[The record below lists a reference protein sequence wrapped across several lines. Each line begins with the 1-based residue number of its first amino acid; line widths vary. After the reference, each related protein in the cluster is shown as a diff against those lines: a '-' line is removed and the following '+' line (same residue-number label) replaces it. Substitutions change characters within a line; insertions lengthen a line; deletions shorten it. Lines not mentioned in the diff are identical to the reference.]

1 MNDKKIKLIIDTD
14 PGVDDTVC
22 LIYAL
27 FNEKVDVKLLTTV
40 TGNVNIDKA
49 TRNLLHL
56 LDLLNLDIPVAKGAG
71 EAMERISENAEFI
84 HQESGLG
91 GYTPKESSRKIL
103 KEAVVRFDPYREY
116 IESSPYANDDN
127 FRKQK
132 QCGNIKRNNDVLGP
146 QTNFGLLFKKHP
158 EVIKKIPMIAFMGG
172 SPFGVKGYPDHISFN
187 ISFDPE
193 AFKIVLDS
201 KIPLL
206 MLPSNVGRRIAHL
219 DEKYVDGL
227 KEVNDVGKLMQKMYS
242 MYWEPNFPDKRVAT
256 NDVCALLA
264 LIYPE
269 IFTFEKINITV
280 DLIDT
285 PGKTLVEFTDQG
297 QANLVTGVDREKFL
311 SLLNTE
317 LSKLGHIKID
327 L

>member
-40 TGNVNIDKA
+40 AGNVNIDKG
-49 TRNLLHL
+49 TRNILHI
-56 LDLLNLDIPVAKGAG
+56 LDLLNLDVPVAKGADK
-71 EAMERISENAEFI
+71 AMERNSENAEFI
-84 HQESGLG
+84 HQENGLG

-103 KEAVVRFDPYREY
+103 EEHAVDAIYRVIMEGDGD
-116 IESSPYANDDN
+116 IIPLL
-127 FRKQK
+127 
-132 QCGNIKRNNDVLGP
+132 LGP
-146 QTNFGLLFKKHP
+146 QTNFGLLFKKYP
-158 EVIKKIPMIAFMGG
+158 DVIKKIPMLVYMGG

-193 AFKIVLDS
+193 AFQIVLDS
-201 KIPLL
+201 KLPLL
-206 MLPSNVGRRIAHL
+206 MSPSNIGRRIAHL
-219 DEKYVDGL
+219 DEEYVDSL

-242 MYWEPNFPDKRVAT
+242 MYWEPNFPDKRVTT
-256 NDVCALLA
+256 NDICALLA
-264 LIYPE
+264 LIHPE

-280 DLIDT
+280 DLVET
-285 PGKTLVEFTDQG
+285 PGKTFVDFTDQG
-297 QANLVTGVDREKFL
+297 QVKLVTGVDREKFL
-311 SLLNTE
+311 SLLNKE
-317 LSKLGHIKID
+317 LSKLGHIKIN